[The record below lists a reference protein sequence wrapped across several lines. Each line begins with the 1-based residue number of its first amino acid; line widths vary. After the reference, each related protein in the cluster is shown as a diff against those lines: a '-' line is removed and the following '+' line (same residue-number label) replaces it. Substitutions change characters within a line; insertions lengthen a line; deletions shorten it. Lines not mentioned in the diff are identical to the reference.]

1 MGFKRGNTTSTLFTK
16 IDKII
21 TLLVNEINNDEII
34 KRYLVFLT
42 KQPLATRSTDN
53 NNTMIYQSD
62 LPKRIDSKIT
72 YITSKEGVTPVTTR
86 TSEQILFAE
95 SYSYEKINS
104 EYPTLFVHNYS
115 YDCNSIIAPNV
126 YMIDILIPSMY
137 INVQSAGSTLIENR
151 LHKIMERIAYLF
163 DKVETDDISSADLG
177 NLEFRIVGKPTEEK
191 VNKTNDITVTTIAIE
206 TKVINARTDSTNGV
220 MKSGY
225 L

>member
-1 MGFKRGNTTSTLFTK
+1 MGLNRGNTTSTLFTK

-34 KRYLVFLT
+34 KKYLVFLT
-42 KQPLATRSTDN
+42 KQPLATRSTDR

-72 YITSKEGVTPVTTR
+72 YITSKEGVTPITTR
-86 TSEQILFAE
+86 TSEQILFAA

-115 YDCNSIIAPNV
+115 YDCNSIVASNV

-163 DKVETDDISSADLG
+163 DKVETDDVSSADLG

-191 VNKTNDITVTTIAIE
+191 VNKTNDITITTIAIE
-206 TKVINARTDSTNGV
+206 TKLINTRNI
-220 MKSGY
+220 KR
-225 L
+225 